1 MLKILSFISLLL
13 VPYFSMAQFQN
24 VRIDNYS
31 SANEPSIWINPKN
44 PLEMMAGTNLN
55 YWYYS
60 EDGGYS
66 WETDVLVSPQY
77 GVWGDPVIMTD
88 TAGDFYFFHLSNPV
102 VGNWIDRIVCQKFD
116 KESRQWT
123 DGTFMGLNGD
133 KAQDKHWV
141 VVDPGTND
149 FYATWTQFDD
159 YGVSDPSCQSNIR
172 FSKSVDGGESWSPAI
187 SINQVHGNCIDSDET
202 TEGAVPAV
210 GPDGEIYVSWSGPEG
225 IVFDRSL
232 DGGQTWLDE
241 DIAVD
246 PHIGGWDIN
255 IPGISRSNGMPVT
268 KCDLSNSEH
277 RGTIYIN
284 FADQRNGADDTDI
297 WLTKSTDQGDTWT
310 TPVRVNDDEPG
321 KQQFFTWM
329 DIDQITGA
337 LYFVFYDRRAYDDN
351 RTDVYMAVS
360 EDGGKTFTNT
370 KISESPFIPWDNVFF
385 GDYNNI
391 SAYNNIVR
399 PIWTRLENGARSIY
413 TAIIDM
419 SVGMQESTKI
429 PFSLAQ
435 NYPNPFKQSTLINFK
450 LCDAGKVNFTV
461 YDQTGRVVARPIE
474 GSYFERGK
482 HEYQFNAAQWRLIP
496 GVYYY
501 EISSNNQAMHRKM
514 IIANN

>member
-66 WETDVLVSPQY
+66 WETDILVSPQY

-172 FSKSVDGGESWSPAI
+172 FSKSVDGGESWTPAI

-268 KCDLSNSEH
+268 KCDLSNSDH

-329 DIDQITGA
+329 DIDQTTGA

-360 EDGGKTFTNT
+360 EDGGETFTNT

-391 SAYNNIVR
+391 SAHDNIVR

-450 LCDAGKVNFTV
+450 LRDAGKVNFTV

>member
-1 MLKILSFISLLL
+1 MNKIFTFLGLILLP
-13 VPYFSMAQFQN
+13 VIAFAQYQN

-44 PLEMMAGTNLN
+44 PLEIMAGTNLN

-60 EDGGYS
+60 EDGGYT
-66 WETDVLVSPQY
+66 WESNVLESPQY

-88 TAGDFYFFHLSNPV
+88 TAGDFYFYHLSNPPI
-102 VGNWIDRIVCQKFD
+102 GNWIDRIVCQKFD
-116 KESRQWT
+116 KGSRQWSS
-123 DGTFMGLNGD
+123 GTYMGLNGT
-133 KAQDKHWV
+133 KAQDKQWA
-141 VVDPGTND
+141 VVDPATNTI
-149 FYATWTQFDD
+149 YVTWTQFDD
-159 YGVSDPSCQSNIR
+159 YGVSDPACQSNIR
-172 FSKSVDGGESWSPAI
+172 FSKSVDAGQSWTPAI
-187 SINQVHGNCIDSDET
+187 TISQVAGNCVDSGET

-210 GPDGEIYVSWSGPEG
+210 GPNGEIYVSWSGPEG

-232 DGGQTWLDE
+232 DGGETWLDE

-246 PHIGGWDIN
+246 PHIGGWDFD

-268 KCDLSNSEH
+268 KCDLGNSVH

-297 WLTKSTDQGDTWT
+297 WLTKSTDQGETWT
-310 TPVRVNDDEPG
+310 EPVRVNDDEPG

-329 DIDQITGA
+329 DIDQTNGH

-351 RTDVYMAVS
+351 QTDVYMAVS
-360 EDGGKTFTNT
+360 GDGGETFTNT
-370 KISESPFIPWDNVFF
+370 KISESPFIPWNNVFF

-391 SAYNNIVR
+391 SAHNNTVR
-399 PIWTRLENGARSIY
+399 PIWTRMEGGARSIY
-413 TAIIDM
+413 TAIVDM
-419 SVGMQESTKI
+419 TVGLTEAPKI
-429 PFSLAQ
+429 PLSLAQ
-435 NYPNPFKQSTLINFK
+435 NYPNPFKQSTLISFK
-450 LCDAGKVNFTV
+450 LRDAGKVDFRV
-461 YDQTGRVVARPIE
+461 YDQTGRVVANPMQAE
-474 GSYFERGK
+474 YHERGK
-482 HEYQFNAAQWRLIP
+482 HEYHFDAEQWQLVP

>member
-1 MLKILSFISLLL
+1 MNKIFTLLGL
-13 VPYFSMAQFQN
+13 ILLPVIAFAQYQN

-44 PLEMMAGTNLN
+44 PLEIMAGSNLN
-55 YWYYS
+55 FWYYS
-60 EDGGYS
+60 EDGGYT
-66 WETDVLVSPQY
+66 WDTDILVSPQY

-88 TAGDFYFFHLSNPV
+88 TAGDFYFYHLSNPPI
-102 VGNWIDRIVCQKFD
+102 GNWIDRIVCQKFD
-116 KESRQWT
+116 KVSKQWSS
-123 DGTFMGLNGD
+123 GTYMGLNGT
-133 KAQDKHWV
+133 KAQDKQWA
-141 VVDPGTND
+141 VVDPATNTI
-149 FYATWTQFDD
+149 YVTWTQFDE
-159 YGVSDPSCQSNIR
+159 YGVSDPACQSNIR
-172 FSKSVDGGESWSPAI
+172 FSKSVDGGQSWTPATTI
-187 SINQVHGNCIDSDET
+187 SQVAGNCVDSGET

-210 GPDGEIYVSWSGPEG
+210 GPNGEVYVSWSGPGG

-246 PHIGGWDIN
+246 PHIGGWDFD

-268 KCDLSNSEH
+268 KCDLSNSVH

-297 WLTKSTDQGDTWT
+297 WLTKSTDQGETWSEA
-310 TPVRVNDDEPG
+310 VRVNDDGPG

-329 DIDQITGA
+329 DIDQTNGY

-351 RTDVYMAVS
+351 QTDVYMAVS
-360 EDGGKTFTNT
+360 ADGGETFTNI
-370 KISESPFIPWDNVFF
+370 KISESPFIPWNNIFF

-391 SAYNNIVR
+391 SAHNNTVR
-399 PIWTRLENGARSIY
+399 PIWTRMEGGARSIY
-413 TAIIDM
+413 TAIVDM
-419 SVGMQESTKI
+419 TVGLTEAPKI

-435 NYPNPFKQSTLINFK
+435 NHPNPFKQSTLISFK
-450 LCDAGKVNFTV
+450 LRDAGKVYFKV
-461 YDQTGRVVARPIE
+461 YDQTGRVVANPVQAE
-474 GSYFERGK
+474 YHERGK
-482 HEYQFNAAQWRLIP
+482 HEYHFDAEQWQLVP

>member
-1 MLKILSFISLLL
+1 M
-13 VPYFSMAQFQN
+13 
-24 VRIDNYS
+24 
-31 SANEPSIWINPKN
+31 
-44 PLEMMAGTNLN
+44 G
-55 YWYYS
+55 
-60 EDGGYS
+60 
-66 WETDVLVSPQY
+66 
-77 GVWGDPVIMTD
+77 
-88 TAGDFYFFHLSNPV
+88 
-102 VGNWIDRIVCQKFD
+102 
-116 KESRQWT
+116 
-123 DGTFMGLNGD
+123 GLNGE

-210 GPDGEIYVSWSGPEG
+210 GPDGELYVSWSGGPEG

-232 DGGQTWLDE
+232 DGGQSWLEE

-360 EDGGKTFTNT
+360 EDGGETFTNT

-385 GDYNNI
+385 LGGITTI
-391 SAYNNIVR
+391 SR
-399 PIWTRLENGARSIY
+399 PTTISCVPSGHVWKMGGH
-413 TAIIDM
+413 D
-419 SVGMQESTKI
+419 
-429 PFSLAQ
+429 PFTQ
-435 NYPNPFKQSTLINFK
+435 Q
-450 LCDAGKVNFTV
+450 
-461 YDQTGRVVARPIE
+461 
-474 GSYFERGK
+474 
-482 HEYQFNAAQWRLIP
+482 
-496 GVYYY
+496 
-501 EISSNNQAMHRKM
+501 
-514 IIANN
+514 